1 MLDVLLF
8 RNNLEQT
15 VERLRRKGFIFDVE
29 LFSSLESDRKFL
41 QSKVEGIRSNKNRI
55 AKEIGVAK
63 SRNEEVSSLL
73 QEDKIYSTDQFGLE
87 SQLNAVQ
94 QQLQAYL
101 ATVPN
106 ILQEEVPDGKSS
118 DENKLVRSVGVPKDF
133 GFTALDH
140 VALTKSYGI
149 DMKSGADLS
158 GSRFA
163 VLRGDIARL
172 HRALAQFMLDT
183 HVDVHGYTEV
193 SVPAIV
199 NAECMYNT
207 GQLSKF
213 ADESFATDH
222 NERNMYLIPTSEVP
236 VTNLFA
242 DKILQA
248 KELPVRLVCHSPCF
262 RKEAGSYGRDTHGLI
277 RMHQFDKVELVN
289 ISHPS
294 KSNELLEEMLGHAE
308 NILKLLDIPYRIML
322 LCSGDVGFA
331 SSKTYDIEV
340 WIPSGQ
346 EYREIS
352 SCSNMTDFQAR
363 RMGARFKDSINGGN
377 QLVHTLNG
385 SGLAVGRCLVAVL
398 ENYQNADGSVTIP
411 GVLQRYLGKDKIAFS

>member
-1 MLDVLLF
+1 MLDILLF

-29 LFSSLESDRKFL
+29 LFASLESDRKFL
-41 QSKVEGIRSNKNRI
+41 QSKVEGIRSHKNRI
-55 AKEIGVAK
+55 AKEIGIAK
-63 SRNEEVSSLL
+63 SSNEEVSSLL
-73 QEDKIYSTDQFGLE
+73 QEDKIYSTDLIGLE
-87 SQLNAVQ
+87 GQLNEVQ
-94 QQLQAYL
+94 QRLHAYL

-118 DENKLVRSVGVPKDF
+118 DENKLVRSVGVPRDF
-133 GFTALDH
+133 GFTTLDH

-183 HVDVHGYTEV
+183 HVDVHGYAEV
-193 SVPAIV
+193 AVPAIV
-199 NAECMYNT
+199 NADCMYNT
-207 GQLSKF
+207 GQLPKF
-213 ADESFATDH
+213 ADESFSTDH
-222 NERNMYLIPTSEVP
+222 NERRMYLIPTSEVP

-289 ISHPS
+289 ISHPA
-294 KSNELLEEMLGHAE
+294 KSNDLLEEMLGHAE

-411 GVLQRYLGKDKIAFS
+411 RVLQRYLGKDKIALS